1 MRRLSLVETPVCVFL
16 FSRDK
21 NVIYYTLIGNG
32 YIWRRLYQSA
42 LRTFANTSMNGN
54 NPYAGA
60 PGVVDAG
67 QPTDFDIS
75 MSQVRTL
82 RRAVAGIVAQTEM
95 YLPEGYAVGSE
106 LSYGTDGPQA
116 TVAVQPPAGRP
127 VSAGFT
133 PDEDDLESGLTD
145 EDRDEVARGLAA
157 SAAFQVMNT
166 VGDDITPTA
175 R

>member
-1 MRRLSLVETPVCVFL
+1 
-16 FSRDK
+16 
-21 NVIYYTLIGNG
+21 
-32 YIWRRLYQSA
+32 
-42 LRTFANTSMNGN
+42 MNGN

-67 QPTDFDIS
+67 RPAQDDLSTE
-75 MSQVRTL
+75 QVRTL
-82 RRAVAGIVAQTEM
+82 RDAVAGIVTRTQS

-106 LSYGTDGPQA
+106 LSYGTNGPQA
-116 TVAVQPPAGRP
+116 TVAVHPPVGRP

-133 PDEDDLESGLTD
+133 PDEDDLDSGLTD

-157 SAAFQVMNT
+157 SAAFQVMNA
-166 VGDDITPTA
+166 VGNEFTPTA